1 LPAVILDSSPSRFSS
16 TGRHLMNLYASLTD
30 DYYVNMN
37 LSTEMELSGSR
48 ETILHYFEQMQKKFP
63 QMRNFYARDK
73 GDFVLEEDKDRGSY
87 RWCSVEPRR
96 ICSGY
101 VNPESIESAL
111 DQHRHALELAPYGL
125 SVSTLDCE
133 ALDLLVGFDFS
144 YRGNQ
149 NQLIA
154 EALGVCPAYEKLATM
169 PGATFIGNEPAL
181 TLALDAECRIQCRV
195 NVETRTNAYQI
206 RTGEFQEE
214 QVSVYV
220 TARQY
225 GSLSPDSTYVVAIEK
240 LARVAQEVV
249 DNYVVGSILEPLA
262 RAISLD

>member
-1 LPAVILDSSPSRFSS
+1 
-16 TGRHLMNLYASLTD
+16 MNSYNSLVD

-37 LSTEMELSGSR
+37 LSTEMELSGGR

-63 QMRNFYARDK
+63 QMRNFYAREK

-101 VNPESIESAL
+101 VNPGSVEEAL
-111 DQHRHALELAPYGL
+111 AQHRHALELAPYGL

-133 ALDLLVGFDFS
+133 ALDLLFGFDFS
-144 YRGNQ
+144 YCGNQ
-149 NQLIA
+149 NLLIA
-154 EALGVCPAYEKLATM
+154 EALGVCPAFERMATM
-169 PGATFIGNEPAL
+169 PGATFIGNEPAI
-181 TLALDAECRIQCRV
+181 TLALDPECRVQCRV

-225 GSLSPDSTYVVAIEK
+225 GSLSPDMTYVAAIDKLARLGQDVLDTYVVAG
-240 LARVAQEVV
+240 V
-249 DNYVVGSILEPLA
+249 LEPLA
-262 RAISLD
+262 RAIALQ

>member
-1 LPAVILDSSPSRFSS
+1 MTS
-16 TGRHLMNLYASLTD
+16 YQSLAD
-30 DYYVNMN
+30 DFYVSMN
-37 LSTEMELSGSR
+37 LSTETELTGNR
-48 ETILHYFEQMQKKFP
+48 EAILHFFEQMQKKFP
-63 QMRNFYARDK
+63 EMRNFYARDK
-73 GDFVLEEDKDRGSY
+73 GDFVLEGDKELGSY

-101 VNPESIESAL
+101 VNPETFESAL
-111 DQHRHALELAPYGL
+111 GQHRHALELAPYGL
-125 SVSTLDCE
+125 SLSRLDCE
-133 ALDLLVGFDFS
+133 ALDVLMGFDFT

-154 EALGVCPAYEKLATM
+154 EALGVCPAYEKLAAL
-169 PGATFIGNEPAL
+169 PGATFISNEPAI
-181 TLALDAECRIQCRV
+181 TFALDDQCRTQCRV

-225 GSLSPDSTYVVAIEK
+225 GSLSPDTTYVEIVDR
-240 LARVAQEVV
+240 LAGLCREVV
-249 DNYVVGSILEPLA
+249 DGYVVDGVLQPLA
-262 RAISLD
+262 RAIALQ

>member
-1 LPAVILDSSPSRFSS
+1 MTNYDS
-16 TGRHLMNLYASLTD
+16 LAD
-30 DYYVNMN
+30 DYYVNMV

-48 ETILHYFEQMQKKFP
+48 ETILHYFEQMQRKFP
-63 QMRNFYARDK
+63 AMRNFYARDK
-73 GDFVLEEDKDRGSY
+73 GDFILEGDKELGNY

-101 VNPESIESAL
+101 VNPDSFDSAL

-125 SVSTLDCE
+125 SLSRLDCE
-133 ALDLLVGFDFS
+133 ALDLLMGFDFT

-149 NQLIA
+149 NELIA
-154 EALGVCPAYEKLATM
+154 QALGVCPAYERLTSM
-169 PGATFIGNEPAL
+169 PGTTFISNEPAI
-181 TLALDAECRIQCRV
+181 TFALDDQCRTQCRV

-214 QVSVYV
+214 QVSVYI

-225 GSLSPDSTYVVAIEK
+225 GSLPPDATYVEVIDR
-240 LARVAQEVV
+240 LARICREVV
-249 DNYVVGSILEPLA
+249 DGYVVDGILQPLA
-262 RAISLD
+262 RAIALE

>member
-1 LPAVILDSSPSRFSS
+1 MTSYSS
-16 TGRHLMNLYASLTD
+16 LAD
-30 DYYVNMN
+30 DHYVSMN
-37 LSTEMELSGSR
+37 LSTEMDLSSSR

-63 QMRNFYARDK
+63 DMRNFYARDK
-73 GDFVLEEDKDRGSY
+73 GDFVLEADKDEGSY
-87 RWCSVEPRR
+87 RWCSVETRR

-101 VNPESIESAL
+101 VNPGSVEAAL

-125 SVSTLDCE
+125 SLSRLDCE
-133 ALDLLVGFDFS
+133 AIDLMMGFDFT

-154 EALGVCPAYEKLATM
+154 EALGVCPAYEKLTTM
-169 PGATFIGNEPAL
+169 PGTTFISNEPAI
-181 TLALDAECRIQCRV
+181 TFALDDECRMQCRV

-206 RTGEFQEE
+206 RTGEFQDE

-225 GSLSPDSTYVVAIEK
+225 GSLPPDMSFVEVLDR
-240 LARVAQEVV
+240 LARLSRDVV
-249 DNYVVGSILEPLA
+249 DNYVVDSILHPLA
-262 RAISLD
+262 RAIALG